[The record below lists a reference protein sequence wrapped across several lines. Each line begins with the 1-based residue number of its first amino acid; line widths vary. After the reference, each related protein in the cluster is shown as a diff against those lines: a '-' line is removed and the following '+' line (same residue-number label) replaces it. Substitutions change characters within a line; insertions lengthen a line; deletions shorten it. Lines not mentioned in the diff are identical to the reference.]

1 MPHNTEKKAESFVSQ
16 YCNDL
21 LLIAR
26 TDLRATAVLH
36 QAQCYP
42 QAYFSFQQAVEKTAK
57 AFGLTLNII
66 SVEDLLHV
74 GHDHFKIYRKVIKQS
89 EEKIESHLKSMEP
102 YHAAKNHPVHQ
113 DLQMEKIPESADK
126 ARRFFDS
133 LKNTDLVN
141 VDADTVDFCITEISS
156 LEKHERHLD
165 ILKHETDLTNRMM
178 QVADWIGSF
187 GTPHAL
193 AAKDELIL
201 FFNDKSKR
209 DEFYKLISDY
219 IWLIVDFAYIQV
231 TLYFFALLTIQH
243 SSQTRY
249 ISEDGINPLE
259 LYTEK
264 LAVINRLP
272 TMCDLMSK
280 VIERFENINAL
291 KTNNEASL

>member
-1 MPHNTEKKAESFVSQ
+1 MKTQPEGFVSD

-21 LLIAR
+21 LRIGE
-26 TDLRATAVLH
+26 TDLRAAVVLH
-36 QAQCYP
+36 KAQCYP

-66 SVEDLLHV
+66 TVDELLHV

-89 EEKIESHLKSMEP
+89 EEKIEAHLKTIEP
-102 YHAAKNHPVHQ
+102 CQEAKNHSIHQ
-113 DLQMEKIPESADK
+113 DLHMEKIPERADK

-141 VDADTVDFCITEISS
+141 IDEETVDYFISEISN
-156 LEKHERHLD
+156 LENHERHLD
-165 ILKHETDLTNRMM
+165 ILKHEAELKNRMM

-193 AAKDELIL
+193 AAKQELIL

-209 DEFYKLISDY
+209 DEYYKMVSDY

-249 ISEDGINPLE
+249 ISEDGTNPLE
-259 LYTEK
+259 LYTEE
-264 LAVINRLP
+264 LPVINRLP
-272 TMCDLMSK
+272 RMCELLSI
-280 VIERFENINAL
+280 VIERFKKINAL
-291 KTNNEASL
+291 KASNEIRSR

>member
-1 MPHNTEKKAESFVSQ
+1 MSQNNETTTEGSVSQ

-21 LLIAR
+21 LSIAKS
-26 TDLRATAVLH
+26 DLRASKVLY
-36 QAQCYP
+36 QAKCFS
-42 QAYFSFQQAVEKTAK
+42 QAYFSFQQAVEKTTK

-66 SVEDLLHV
+66 TIEELFHV
-74 GHDHFKIYRKVIKQS
+74 GHDQFKIYRKVIKQS
-89 EEKIESHLKSMEP
+89 EEKIESHLKSIEP
-102 YHAAKNHPVHQ
+102 YHEAKNHPIHQ
-113 DLQMEKIPESADK
+113 DLQIEKIPESADK

-141 VDADTVDFCITEISS
+141 VDEETVDYCISEISS

-165 ILKHETDLTNRMM
+165 VLKHETELTNRMM

-193 AAKDELIL
+193 VAKDELIQ
-201 FFNDKSKR
+201 FFNDKTKR

-219 IWLIVDFAYIQV
+219 MWLFIDFAYIQV

-249 ISEDGINPLE
+249 ISKDGTNPVE
-259 LYTEK
+259 LYTE
-264 LAVINRLP
+264 RLP
-272 TMCDLMSK
+272 VISRLPRMHEQMEK
-280 VIERFENINAL
+280 VIERFENINSL
-291 KTNNEASL
+291 KA